1 MAAATQ
7 AAVVHP
13 WPALAWWLI
22 DRILPGLLVS
32 TVLSTVALL
41 RLRRAQQRADER
53 HADLKA
59 HVTALF
65 AAGPQPQSD
74 PRPEEPVSTP
84 PPVPAPVPPV
94 PPAAPA
100 ETGAPHWGFTRHHN
114 LPVHARTID
123 HMPSGNAYQ
132 RFNKRVAVLL
142 TKAMGSMTA
151 FWIFTILCI
160 CVLPS
165 VLYAMGIH
173 HVLGLPSFV
182 LGFGFEL
189 LMTWFLSTLLELVLM
204 PAIMVGQNIA
214 NAAADARAAKAFEDT
229 EVIADRLDTST
240 QGGITEVL
248 DAIKGLRGDPGA
260 KS

>member
-1 MAAATQ
+1 VAVAAQ
-7 AAVVHP
+7 AAVIHP

-32 TVLSTVALL
+32 SVLGGFALV
-41 RLRRAQQRADER
+41 RLRVARQQADER
-53 HADLKA
+53 HEDMKA
-59 HVTALF
+59 HVTAMVTGVPP
-65 AAGPQPQSD
+65 ARPD
-74 PRPEEPVSTP
+74 PRPEETVTP
-84 PPVPAPVPPV
+84 TTPV
-94 PPAAPA
+94 PPAAPVPQA
-100 ETGAPHWGFTRHHN
+100 DGAPHWGFTRHHKM
-114 LPVHARTID
+114 PVHARTID
-123 HMPSGNAYQ
+123 HLPSGSAYQ

-142 TKAMGSMTA
+142 TRAMGSMTA

-214 NAAADARAAKAFEDT
+214 SAAADSRAAKQFEDT
-229 EVIADRLDTST
+229 EIIADRLDTAT

-248 DAIKGLRGDPGA
+248 NAITALRADLAG